1 MLACVADPGT
11 LVLKATKSGL
21 VAPPQLAEV
30 TSKENFAGY
39 WPAPTVAPGPNDLAQ
54 SRLNLFRG
62 LVKGVAAFSR
72 NGFGVSESAI
82 GGSVAGDCIPLRRSH
97 CCQRRGSWRSADD
110 RSVRLWLE

>member
-39 WPAPTVAPGPNDLAQ
+39 WPAPTVAPGPSDLAQ
-54 SRLNLFRG
+54 SRLNFFRG
-62 LVKGVAAFSR
+62 LVKGGDAFSG
-72 NGFGVSESAI
+72 NGFVVRRSLVGESVV
-82 GGSVAGDCIPLRRSH
+82 GESVIGDCIPLRRSH
-97 CCQRRGSWRSADD
+97 CCQ
-110 RSVRLWLE
+110 

>member
-62 LVKGVAAFSR
+62 VVKGVAAFSG
-72 NGFGVSESAI
+72 NGFVVAESEI
-82 GGSVAGDCIPLRRSH
+82 GDCIPLRRSH
-97 CCQRRGSWRSADD
+97 CCQYRGSWRSADD
-110 RSVRLWLE
+110 RSIRVCWE